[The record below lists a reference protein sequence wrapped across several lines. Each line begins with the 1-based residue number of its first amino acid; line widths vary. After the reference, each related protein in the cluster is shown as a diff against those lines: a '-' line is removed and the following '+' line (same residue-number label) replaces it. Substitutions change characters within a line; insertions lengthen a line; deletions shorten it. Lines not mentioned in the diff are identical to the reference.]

1 MAKIFPR
8 ERQPRFFILEL
19 QSLDLDAIRRA
30 IRDAT
35 VPNLSV
41 AHPEPVPPP
50 PRRLRRGDAQRR
62 VRPTGIVVRRDEP
75 SEQRAAIDEAL
86 GVDAPRALP
95 GARAR
100 PLGGGGHRHARGR
113 VVSESAPPGDDSR
126 GSRGGRR
133 VVAADTL
140 PRELK
145 AHPRSLP
152 RRRRRRRRRSKRIP
166 RAAPVAFSDRREP
179 LRDRG
184 APHRADPRRFTQF
197 IQRGA
202 NVGCGKYRR
211 DGLFGPERFPRGGC
225 GLERP
230 EPPIAT
236 VAVGTLRDDAF
247 PPSRREREEIRDRRA
262 RVRRRAGAIPTP
274 ARLVRFLV

>member
-1 MAKIFPR
+1 MLERYVAGGDKKPAGGDARGRHHLGVALKNQRPVPRVAPARRRRRRRSRSRSRRDHHVVVPLAALCGGSGGGGVGGFIGGRCVRIRVVLFTGLAKIFPR

-35 VPNLSV
+35 VPNLPV

-50 PRRLRRGDAQRR
+50 PRRLRRGDVQRR

-100 PLGGGGHRHARGR
+100 PLGGGGHRQPRGR
-113 VVSESAPPGDDSR
+113 VVSEFTPPGGDSR
-126 GSRGGRR
+126 GAR
-133 VVAADTL
+133 VVNRVGARADPF

-145 AHPRSLP
+145 HLP
-152 RRRRRRRRRSKRIP
+152 RRLP
-166 RAAPVAFSDRREP
+166 
-179 LRDRG
+179 
-184 APHRADPRRFTQF
+184 
-197 IQRGA
+197 
-202 NVGCGKYRR
+202 
-211 DGLFGPERFPRGGC
+211 
-225 GLERP
+225 
-230 EPPIAT
+230 
-236 VAVGTLRDDAF
+236 
-247 PPSRREREEIRDRRA
+247 
-262 RVRRRAGAIPTP
+262 
-274 ARLVRFLV
+274 